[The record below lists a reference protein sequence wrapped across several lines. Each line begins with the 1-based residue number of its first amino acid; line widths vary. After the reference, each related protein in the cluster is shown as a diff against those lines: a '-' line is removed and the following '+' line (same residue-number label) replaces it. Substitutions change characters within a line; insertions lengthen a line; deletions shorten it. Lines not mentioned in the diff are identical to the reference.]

1 MLENQNS
8 GIRNLGYPSVFED
21 QLFDTPKHVVVR
33 PLLAYC
39 AYFGDRDRPF
49 RRIVTAAQRAV
60 LRVEI
65 LMHTVTM
72 ERFFLARQG
81 QVGASPYAGVTA
93 AGRALP
99 AVTVRDC
106 P

>member
-1 MLENQNS
+1 MI
-8 GIRNLGYPSVFED
+8 G
-21 QLFDTPKHVVVR
+21 
-33 PLLAYC
+33 

-65 LMHTVTM
+65 LMHAVTM

-81 QVGASPYAGVTA
+81 QVDASPYAGVTA
-93 AGRALP
+93 AGRVLL
-99 AVTVRDC
+99 AVTVRDFSALATC
-106 P
+106 YAGSTGRDRPEAASRVPKK